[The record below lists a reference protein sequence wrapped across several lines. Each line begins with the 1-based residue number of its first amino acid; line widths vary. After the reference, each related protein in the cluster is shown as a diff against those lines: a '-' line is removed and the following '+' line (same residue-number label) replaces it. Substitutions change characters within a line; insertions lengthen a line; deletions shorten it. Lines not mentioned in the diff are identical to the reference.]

1 MLAEMNRDKTHDLVQ
16 TKDREIKGEE
26 WDWESVIEEDGSTR
40 EAFEPRGSRGLEC
53 HNDGEEKTAKRRQR

>member
-1 MLAEMNRDKTHDLVQ
+1 MNETNRDKTHDLVQ

-40 EAFEPRGSRGLEC
+40 EAFEPRESRGPEC
-53 HNDGEEKTAKRRQR
+53 HNDGEENRKRRQR